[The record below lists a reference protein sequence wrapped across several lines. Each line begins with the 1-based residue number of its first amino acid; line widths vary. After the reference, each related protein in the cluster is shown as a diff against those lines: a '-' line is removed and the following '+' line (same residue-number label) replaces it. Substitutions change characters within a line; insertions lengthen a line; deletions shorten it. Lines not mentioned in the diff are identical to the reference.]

1 VKALDDHEYCINVYL
16 KFRTRVGMC
25 RSKTRS
31 KWGTAAGTIK
41 ERMPSPASTTRWIAI
56 LIKKKEAVRFRS
68 NMGSRSDQIPE
79 MASVFDRP
87 RGPVNGLESCC
98 SVVYLLCRVA
108 QFLLLLLL
116 LSVKKPLT
124 SRMRK
129 KSLSLTFRNRAW
141 TCFPPPVS
149 LP

>member
-1 VKALDDHEYCINVYL
+1 
-16 KFRTRVGMC
+16 MC

-41 ERMPSPASTTRWIAI
+41 ERKPSPASTTRWIAI
-56 LIKKKEAVRFRS
+56 LIKKKEAVRFRR

-108 QFLLLLLL
+108 QFLLLLLP
-116 LSVKKPLT
+116 VKKPLT
-124 SRMRK
+124 SRMRNIFYSYFQK
-129 KSLSLTFRNRAW
+129 QGTDVFSTSCFIAISRVSFARLRAI
-141 TCFPPPVS
+141 CE
-149 LP
+149 